1 MMARRTLGSRR
12 GNAMLEFALSSTLL
26 IYAFTG
32 VFQFGYSMFRYDQL
46 EAAVRAGARYA
57 SLAEIDNNADSTIP
71 SAYSTAVQNMTVYGN
86 PSPGANPTPVITGL
100 TTGVVTVGVT
110 FDGKGVPT
118 YVSVKISSFSVDAIF
133 KTFTFTNKPVLK
145 LPFFGKYC
153 SNGTT
158 C

>member
-1 MMARRTLGSRR
+1 
-12 GNAMLEFALSSTLL
+12 MLEFALSSTIL

-46 EAAVRAGARYA
+46 ESAVRAGARYA
-57 SLAEIDNNADSTIP
+57 SLAEIDNSADSTIP
-71 SAYSTAVQNMTVYGN
+71 TAYSDAVKNMTVYGT
-86 PSPGANPTPVITGL
+86 PSPGVNPTPVVTGL
-100 TTGVVTVGVT
+100 TTGAVTVGVT
-110 FDGKGVPT
+110 FDAKGVPT
-118 YVSVKISSFSVDAIF
+118 DVSVKISSFAVDAIF

-145 LPFFGKYC
+145 VPFFGKYC

>member
-1 MMARRTLGSRR
+1 
-12 GNAMLEFALSSTLL
+12 MLEFALSSTIL

-32 VFQFGYSMFRYDQL
+32 TFQFGYSMFRYDQL

-57 SLAEIDNNADSTIP
+57 SLAEIDNNDDSTVP
-71 SAYSTAVQNMTVYGN
+71 TTYSDAVKNMTVYGT
-86 PSPGANPTPVITGL
+86 PSPGVNPTPVVTGL
-100 TTGVVTVGVT
+100 TTGIVTVGVD

-118 YVSVKISSFSVDAIF
+118 YVSVKISSYSVDAIF
-133 KTFTFTNKPVLK
+133 KTFAFTNKPILK